1 MAGTIRFGAS
11 VSMSGRYA
19 LQGRQVLAGV
29 RAWVEAVNASGGLKV
44 HGAGA
49 RAPVRLVYYDDASS
63 PARAAVNAERLLDA
77 DAVEV
82 LIGPYASDLTRA
94 VLPVAGRRGRVLWNH
109 GGASDDIHMGGG
121 RAVGILTPVSR
132 YFGGLIELVR
142 SLDLDAARVAFLH
155 RRGSGF
161 GRLAALG
168 VRALA
173 SDAMFVTDVITYSC
187 LGSDLPRVMASLDR
201 QSPDVVISAGSFE
214 DEVVLA
220 RALLESGLRPKAIGL
235 AAAAMQEFPQA
246 LGTYAEGFLGPSQWE
261 PRLAYVPDFGPGP
274 DEATEGIRAQGAPS
288 DYPAAQAY
296 AACLVAQRCLEE
308 AGGAG
313 DESLWRAACT
323 LDCGTFFGRFHIDP
337 ATGLQVGH
345 EMVLVQWRRGRKLVV
360 WPPPVS
366 KARPLYP
373 GPRWTGAGGSANL
386 TED

>member
-1 MAGTIRFGAS
+1 
-11 VSMSGRYA
+11 
-19 LQGRQVLAGV
+19 
-29 RAWVEAVNASGGLKV
+29 V

-63 PARAAVNAERLLDA
+63 PARAAANAERLLDA
-77 DAVEV
+77 DAVKV

-94 VLPVAGRRGRVLWNH
+94 VLPVVRRRGRVLWNH
-109 GGASDDIHMGGG
+109 GGASDDIHTGGG

-132 YFGGLIELVR
+132 YFGGLIELAR
-142 SLDLDAARVAFLH
+142 SLDRDAARVALLH

-168 VRALA
+168 VGAVA
-173 SDAMFVTDVITYSC
+173 SDAMFVTEVLTYSD
-187 LGSDLPRVMASLDR
+187 LGSDLPGVMASLAR
-201 QSPDVVISAGSFE
+201 QSPDLVISAGSFD

-220 RALLESGLRPKAIGL
+220 RALVESGLRPKAVGL
-235 AAAAMQEFPQA
+235 TAAAMQEFA
-246 LGTYAEGFLGPSQWE
+246 NVLGIHAEGFLGPSQWE
-261 PRLAYVPDFGPGP
+261 PRLAYVPDLGPGP
-274 DEATEGIRAQGAPS
+274 VEATEGIRAQGAPP

-296 AACLVAQRCLEE
+296 AACLIAQRCLEE
-308 AGGAG
+308 AGAD
-313 DESLWRAACT
+313 DESLWRAACA
-323 LDCGTFFGRFHIDP
+323 LDCETFFGRFHIDP

-373 GPRWTGAGGSANL
+373 MP
-386 TED
+386 